1 MRVRQPGSADINLDE
16 SDTCLNQ
23 LWNFY
28 QATSYSKQ
36 KDSLQKE
43 LENFLLGWPGKPSLA
58 IVSLCDLCRFL
69 VFEDQGGQTQV
80 HRNGCVFL
88 GQRGTHSCG
97 CPVRLSYKT
106 VDCYIGKLCSIFLAI
121 GRDGEWDK
129 RLSWESGGG

>member
-16 SDTCLNQ
+16 IDTRLNH
-23 LWNFY
+23 LWNFD
-28 QATSYSKQ
+28 QATSYSTQ

-43 LENFLLGWPGKPSLA
+43 LDNFLLGLPGKPSLA
-58 IVSLCDLCRFL
+58 TPRNLCRFL
-69 VFEDQGGQTQV
+69 VFKDRGGKTQV
-80 HRNGCVFL
+80 HRNGYVFL

-106 VDCYIGKLCSIFLAI
+106 VDSYIGKLRFIFHAI

-129 RLSWESGGG
+129 RLSL